1 MMSLLLLWL
10 RIDLRQHWRSLV
22 VLALLVAFA
31 AGVVLASVGGALRG
45 STALDRLLAQT
56 LPATVIVRPSRPVE
70 VERIRALSQVAA
82 LSTFNGYTGF
92 GIDEVPGQTVGLYVP
107 ADAEAMRT
115 IERPVVLTGRL
126 ADATK
131 ADEAVVTERFVQ
143 THGFG
148 VGDRVTLR
156 LFTQEE
162 ISTGVSG
169 VRSVTPPR
177 PSGPTVPV
185 RIVGVVRSTWF
196 GDSVD
201 STGQL
206 TPSFGVFQSYRL
218 NFVDDDPTEVPLNL
232 IVRLH
237 GGQAA
242 IPDFRRALDQLDLGA
257 PFELDDRAA
266 EFAHVREVVRFEG
279 SWLIVFGL
287 CALLVGGAL
296 VGQAVVRATQRSVL
310 ELEPLRAVGMQR
322 TQLVALAAV
331 VPALAAVAGA
341 LVGAAAAVAVSGW
354 FPFGTA
360 ADYEP
365 SPGLHA
371 DVLVLVVG
379 LLLVPLLAY
388 AGAVLA
394 GALLLYRPL
403 PVRRLR
409 SSTLARAAARAGLA
423 VPVVIGV
430 RLALEPERIRGTVLR
445 PAIGGAMVGVL
456 GVVAATLFA
465 AGVADAAERPE
476 RFGQRYQAML
486 AFGYNGVDGGD
497 PPALI
502 DIVRKDPDVLRVDD
516 SRFAVA
522 GAGSSTVITFGLS
535 TDGQDALVVDRGVP
549 PGATN
554 EVLLAPKSA
563 ERLGAEVGSTVRLNG
578 DRGTREL
585 LVTGIG
591 FVPETDFNGYSDG
604 AVVTPDGYQA
614 LFDGYLIHAAF
625 VSVRPGTNL
634 QAVSDRMYATAGAT
648 KAHQSFVT
656 PMSPPLQLAEIR
668 NVRLLPIGLGLF
680 LGLFAVSAI
689 AHALTK
695 AVRHRRRE
703 LGVLRAVGMTPWQT
717 RGVVVTQ
724 AAVLAVIGVLVG
736 VPLGIALGRTVWRMV
751 AQLMPLAYVPP
762 TALWIALLSVPIAL
776 LVASLLAAV
785 PGQRACRLRLS
796 QVLRA
801 E

>member
-1 MMSLLLLWL
+1 MSLLLLWL

-22 VLALLVAFA
+22 VLGLLVAIA
-31 AGVVLASVGGALRG
+31 AGIVLASVAGALRG

-56 LPATVIVRPSRPVE
+56 LPATAIVRPSGPVE
-70 VERIRALSQVAA
+70 VERIRALPQVAA
-82 LSTFNGYTGF
+82 SSTFNGYTGF

-107 ADAEAMRT
+107 ADSDAMRT
-115 IERPVVLTGRL
+115 IERPAVLAGRL
-126 ADATK
+126 ADPTM

-143 THGFG
+143 THGLG
-148 VGDRVTLR
+148 VGDSVTLR
-156 LFTQEE
+156 LFLQEE
-162 ISTGVSG
+162 VTTGVSG

-177 PSGPTVPV
+177 PGGPTVPV

-206 TPSFGVFQSYRL
+206 TPSVGVFQRYRE
-218 NFVDDDPTEVPLNL
+218 NFVDKDESEVVWNL

-237 GGQAA
+237 GGEAA
-242 IPDFRRALDQLDLGA
+242 IPDFRRALDQLELKT
-257 PFELDDRAA
+257 PYELDDRAA
-266 EFAHVREVVRFEG
+266 ELAHIREVVRFES
-279 SWLIVFGL
+279 SWLVVFGL

-296 VGQAVVRATQRSVL
+296 VGQAVVRTTQRAVL
-310 ELEPLRAVGMQR
+310 ELEPLRAVGLQR
-322 TQLVALAAV
+322 TQLVALAGV
-331 VPALAAVAGA
+331 VPALVAVAGA
-341 LVGAAAAVAVSGW
+341 VLGAAAAVAVSGW

-371 DVLVLVVG
+371 DALVLAVG
-379 LLLVPLLAY
+379 LLLVPLLVY
-388 AGAVLA
+388 AGAALA
-394 GALLLYRPL
+394 GILLLYRPL
-403 PVRRLR
+403 PARRLR

-430 RLALEPERIRGTVLR
+430 RLALEPERIRGTILR

-465 AGVADAAERPE
+465 VGVADAAERPE

-486 AFGYNGVDGGD
+486 GFGHTGKDLAD
-497 PPALI
+497 PVALI
-502 DIVRKDPDVLRVDD
+502 DIVEKDPDVLRVVDA
-516 SRFAVA
+516 RFAVA
-522 GAGSSTVITFGLS
+522 GAGSSTVITFGMPVEEH
-535 TDGQDALVVDRGVP
+535 GALVVDRGVP
-549 PGATN
+549 PGATY
-554 EVLLAPKSA
+554 EVLLAPKAA
-563 ERLGAEVGSTVRLNG
+563 ERFGADVGSTVPLDG
-578 DRGTREL
+578 DKGTKEL

-591 FVPETDFNGYSDG
+591 FVPETEYNGYSDG
-604 AVVTPDGYQA
+604 AVVTPDGYKA
-614 LFDGYLIHAAF
+614 LFTGFVNHVAF
-625 VSVRPGTNL
+625 LSLRPGGDL
-634 QAVSDRMYATAGAT
+634 QAVSDRMYAAAKGKTDTRQAY
-648 KAHQSFVT
+648 VT
-656 PMSPPLQLAEIR
+656 PMPPPQQLAEIR

-680 LGLFAVSAI
+680 LGLFAVSAV

-717 RGVVVTQ
+717 RSVVVTQ
-724 AAVLAVIGVLVG
+724 ASVLAVVGVLVG
-736 VPLGIALGRTVWRMV
+736 VPLGIVLGRTVWRMV

-762 TALWIALLSVPIAL
+762 TALWVVLLSVPVAL
-776 LVASLLAAV
+776 LVATLLAAL
-785 PGQRACRLRLS
+785 PGARAARLPLG
-796 QVLRA
+796 QILRA